1 MIVVVNNNKW
11 GFGIILSVIIVS
23 FCVFLLV
30 FYDDSDYEPQSVYTV
45 YLDGKSIGN
54 ISSKDSFEDYINTK
68 EEELKKKY
76 NVDTVYTPKGVEIR
90 KNFTYNS
97 SVSSNDQIY
106 NEIIEN
112 KKFTIKGY
120 EIKIVSKVS
129 GEDTE
134 ENETRTNIIYTLSKE
149 IFDAALENTI
159 KAFVDKDQY
168 EKFLTGTQEEVKDS
182 GSMIENIDIDDEI
195 SYKETL
201 IPTDQNIFVDS
212 SELSKY
218 LLYGTL
224 DDQETYVVKADDSIE
239 SIASSHKLN
248 VQEFLIANP
257 SFTSANNLLYENQ
270 KVNVGLI
277 DPIVSVVVDMHSVG
291 EEERS
296 YDTEIQYD
304 SSQYVGY
311 QEVIRDGENGLYKVT
326 RKSQYINGQLVSG
339 TVASSTEIKPAVNR
353 IIVKG
358 QKYAPNVADLSYW
371 AWPTERPYTITTYYE
386 YRWGSFHSAI
396 DIYVGYGS
404 PIYAANN
411 GVIVTATGGCVPG
424 NTRCNGG
431 RGNYVVVNHNAG
443 GYYTI
448 YMHLKDINV
457 TVGQTVARG
466 QKIATMGN
474 TGYVVPTPSSYNPYG
489 GTHLDFS
496 VRIGSPNGSTINPL
510 NLY

>member
-1 MIVVVNNNKW
+1 MQNNKW
-11 GFGIILSVIIVS
+11 GFGLIVFVILTSLFI
-23 FCVFLLV
+23 FLLV
-30 FYDDSDYEPQSVYTV
+30 FTRDYSSEPSIVYSV
-45 YLDGKSIGN
+45 YLDGKNIGT
-54 ISSKDSFEDYINTK
+54 IASKDSFEEFINTK
-68 EEELKKKY
+68 EDELKKKY
-76 NVDTVYTPKGVEIR
+76 EVDTVHTPKGVEIK
-90 KNFTYNS
+90 KNLTYNTK
-97 SVSSNDQIY
+97 VDTDLDVY
-106 NEIIEN
+106 NKIISN
-112 KKFTIKGY
+112 KKFTVNGY
-120 EIKIVSKVS
+120 EITITDPEEDNKQQKIYV
-129 GEDTE
+129 
-134 ENETRTNIIYTLSKE
+134 LSKD
-149 IFDAALENTI
+149 IFDEAVENTI

-168 EKFLTGTQEEVKDS
+168 EKFLAGTQEEVKDS
-182 GSMIENIDIDDEI
+182 GSMIENIDVDDEVT
-195 SYKETL
+195 YKEAL
-201 IPTDQNIFVDS
+201 IPTDQKIFVDS
-212 SELSKY
+212 DELSKY

-224 DDQETYVVKADDSIE
+224 DEQETYIVKAEDSIE

-277 DPIVSVVVDMHSVG
+277 DPIVSVVVDVHSVG
-291 EEERS
+291 EEERD

-339 TVASSTEIKPAVNR
+339 TVASSTEIKPAINR

-371 AWPTERPYTITTYYE
+371 AWPTDKPYTITTYFE
-386 YRWGSFHSAI
+386 YRWGSFHDAL

-404 PIYAANN
+404 SIYAANN
-411 GVIVTATGGCVPG
+411 GVVVKAVGGCSPG
-424 NTRCNGG
+424 YTRCNGG
-431 RGNYVVVNHNAG
+431 RGNYIIVNHNAG

-448 YMHLKDINV
+448 YMHLREINV
-457 TVGQTVARG
+457 SVGQTVARG

-489 GTHLDFS
+489 GTHLHFG
-496 VRIGSPNGSTINPL
+496 VMVGSSSGTPVNPL
-510 NLY
+510 NFY